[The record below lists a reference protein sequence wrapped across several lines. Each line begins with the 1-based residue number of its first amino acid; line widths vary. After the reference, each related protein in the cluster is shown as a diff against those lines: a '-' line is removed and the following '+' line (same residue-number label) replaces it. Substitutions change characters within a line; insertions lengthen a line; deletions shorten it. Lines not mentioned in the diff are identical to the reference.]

1 MAVEEDLVTL
11 VAGTAAI
18 TSIISTRMWPSRRPQ
33 GSAVPSLVYQ
43 RISTPRRSTHT
54 GPSGLAWP
62 RFQFSCWGATL
73 NAASDL
79 ADQLRFALDGYQGTV
94 GGTYFAGIHIANELD
109 DEDTETG
116 HWRRI
121 VDYTVWHRETVG

>member
-1 MAVEEDLVTL
+1 MAVEEDLVAFVETN
-11 VAGTAAI
+11 VADVDDERI
-18 TSIISTRMWPSRRPQ
+18 WPGRRPQ
-33 GSAVPSLVYQ
+33 GSALPGIVYQ

-62 RFQFSCWGATL
+62 RFQFSCWGRTL
-73 NAASDL
+73 AEAAGV
-79 ADQLRFALDGYQGTV
+79 AEQLRLAIDGYQGTM
-94 GGTYFAGIHIANELD
+94 GGTYVAGAHVANELD

-121 VDYTVWHRETVG
+121 VDVIVWHREAVA